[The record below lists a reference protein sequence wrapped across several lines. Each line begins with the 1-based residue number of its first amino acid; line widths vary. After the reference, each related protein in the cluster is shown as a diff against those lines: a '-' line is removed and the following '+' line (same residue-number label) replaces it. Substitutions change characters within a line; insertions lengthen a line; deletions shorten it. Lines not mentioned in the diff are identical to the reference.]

1 MPLRTHSLAVLLALG
16 LGAAGCGAPLATSS
30 SAVAPPEARL
40 ASLTAQDAQLAR
52 VSWRLMLAN
61 TDLCPAIR
69 PQAGWALQSAA
80 QYGAE
85 LRPLAERR
93 FGLSGDL
100 PGVLLAPENS
110 PAARASLA
118 PGDLILSIND
128 QPMSEGATQGT
139 ESYDGLQ
146 ANLDRLD
153 AALASRPA
161 RVSVRRGE
169 TTRTVEVTP
178 VPACAYTTQ
187 IVIQRSLRG
196 NVGHGLIQITTG
208 MAALAQND
216 DELAFIVA
224 HELAHAVLEHVSG
237 PATPGQRGAQADAL
251 SLKRGPHATMEADAD
266 RLGLY
271 LLARAG
277 YDPAAAVVVLDRYS
291 AQDLF
296 SAWPQID
303 PRGRV
308 YAPSAERRAALAPAL
323 ADIAARQAAGRELI
337 P

>member
-1 MPLRTHSLAVLLALG
+1 
-16 LGAAGCGAPLATSS
+16 
-30 SAVAPPEARL
+30 
-40 ASLTAQDAQLAR
+40 
-52 VSWRLMLAN
+52 MLAN
-61 TDLCPAIR
+61 ADLCPASR
-69 PQAGWALQSAA
+69 PRAGWALQSAA
-80 QYGAE
+80 QYGPG
-85 LRPLAERR
+85 LRALVEQR
-93 FGLSGDL
+93 FGLRGDL
-100 PGVLLAPENS
+100 PGVLLAPDDS
-110 PAARASLA
+110 PAQRAGLA
-118 PGDLILSIND
+118 VGDVIVSAND
-128 QPMSEGATQGT
+128 QPMTEGPAQEQ

-153 AALASRPA
+153 GAVAAGPVRL
-161 RVSVRRGE
+161 SVRRGE
-169 TTRTVEVTP
+169 TTRTVALTP

-208 MAALAQND
+208 MAGLARTD

-224 HELAHAVLEHVSG
+224 HELAHAVLEHVTG
-237 PATPGQRGAQADAL
+237 PATPGRRGARTDEL
-251 SLKRGPHATMEADAD
+251 TLTRGPHTMMEADAD

-277 YDPAAAVVVLDRYS
+277 YDPVAAVAVLDRYS
-291 AQDLF
+291 ERDLF

-308 YAPSAERRAALAPAL
+308 YAPSAERRAALPSVL
-323 ADIAARQAAGRELI
+323 TDIAARQASGRDLI

>member
-1 MPLRTHSLAVLLALG
+1 MR
-16 LGAAGCGAPLATSS
+16 
-30 SAVAPPEARL
+30 
-40 ASLTAQDAQLAR
+40 
-52 VSWRLMLAN
+52 AN
-61 TDLCPAIR
+61 ADLCPATLPR
-69 PQAGWALQSAA
+69 AGWALQSAA
-80 QYGAE
+80 QYGPE
-85 LRPLAERR
+85 LRPLAEQR
-93 FGLSGDL
+93 FGLRGDL
-100 PGVLLAPENS
+100 PGVLTAPDDS
-110 PAARASLA
+110 PAQRAGLA
-118 PGDLILSIND
+118 PGDVILSAND
-128 QPMSEGATQGT
+128 QPMAEGVSQRQ

-153 AALASRPA
+153 RVVASGPA
-161 RVSVRRGE
+161 RLSVGRGD
-169 TTRTVEVTP
+169 TTRTLTLIP

-196 NVGHGLIQITTG
+196 NVGRGLIQITTG
-208 MAALAQND
+208 MAGLARND
-216 DELAFIVA
+216 DELAFVVA

-237 PATPGQRGAQADAL
+237 PATPGQRGARTDAL
-251 SLKRGPHATMEADAD
+251 TLRRGPHATMEADAD

-296 SAWPQID
+296 AAWPQID

-308 YAPSAERRAALAPAL
+308 YAPSAERRAALAAAL
-323 ADIAARQAAGRELI
+323 DDIAARRAGNRDLI